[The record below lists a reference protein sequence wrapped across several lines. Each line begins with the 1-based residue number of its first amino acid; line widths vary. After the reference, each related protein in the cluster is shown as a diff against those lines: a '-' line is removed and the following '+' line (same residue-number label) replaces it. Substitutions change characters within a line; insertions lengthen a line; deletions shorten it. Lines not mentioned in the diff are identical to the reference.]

1 MPYDLIFKV
10 FRGVMPYL
18 IIIILLVLN
27 ANLKTKLALANE
39 RLTNNEAHL
48 IKQNETIKNLELE
61 SEQYKANKLLEATKI
76 KDKYHKIT
84 IEDNTCEAKLQ
95 SYEALINAFKKPNP
109 LNNF

>member
-10 FRGVMPYL
+10 FRGVMPYIV
-18 IIIILLVLN
+18 IIVLLVLN

-48 IKQNETIKNLELE
+48 IKLNETIKTLELE
-61 SEQYKANKLLEATKI
+61 SEQYKTNKLLEVTKI

-84 IEDNTCEAKLQ
+84 IKDNTCEAKLQ

-109 LNNF
+109 